1 MHGGPIVQAEG
12 SVLFDIACGPD
23 SVLTENMRGMTGCES
38 SAKRFAFW
46 NGYDVST
53 SQGVRSI
60 IAAIERGKTEHVWL
74 SLERGPFSIGCSRS
88 IKGLRNRFKNL
99 RRNVRSA

>member
-1 MHGGPIVQAEG
+1 MEALVQAERP
-12 SVLFDIACGPD
+12 VLFKIACGPD
-23 SVLTENMRGMTGCES
+23 SVLTENMRGMTGRES

-60 IAAIERGKTEHVWL
+60 IAAIEREKPEHVWL
-74 SLERGPFSIGCSRS
+74 SLECGPFSRMQQP
-88 IKGLRNRFKNL
+88 IKGLRNRFKNS
-99 RRNVRSA
+99 RRNVRPA